1 MEREE
6 NGAEYSKAFNVP
18 SQAFVITGDRVSK
31 VAWYTSTKS
40 LLYQVFKYLN
50 TCICTNKKMVLQYFI
65 KQLYYSID
73 VTSGNLRNK
82 PVDID
87 RIFIIG

>member
-31 VAWYTSTKS
+31 VVWYTSTTS
-40 LLYQVFKYLN
+40 LLY
-50 TCICTNKKMVLQYFI
+50 
-65 KQLYYSID
+65 
-73 VTSGNLRNK
+73 
-82 PVDID
+82 
-87 RIFIIG
+87 